1 MTDVPLIVWTREGES
16 QIDLPGIAQTTL
28 IGGIDRKLG
37 VQLRD
42 GALDLLILH
51 SMTQNMLDELLVV
64 QPVTGQCVILANQFE
79 KQDYL
84 QRALAITQPE
94 EIILSTGY
102 GSLTSLFDIPVRSTS
117 ELGDLSWTI
126 PHL

>member
-1 MTDVPLIVWTREGES
+1 M
-16 QIDLPGIAQTTL
+16 
-28 IGGIDRKLG
+28 
-37 VQLRD
+37 RD

-51 SMTQNMLDELLVV
+51 SMTQNMLDELLAV